1 MLTFFE
7 ANRPPTDKHVLF
19 ATNVSRAYDIVYLD
33 FQKAF
38 DKVPHDKL
46 IIKMRMVGITGATSE
61 WVRNWL
67 QHRTQRV
74 MVGGTL
80 SEQGIVGSGVPQGS
94 VLGPLLFLIYI
105 NDLDGGIESS
115 LVKFAD
121 DTKLGGLA
129 NSLEYTKV
137 IQEDLDRIQKWAE
150 TWQMKFNIAKCKVL
164 HVGNKK
170 YTAGLLYGW
179 YKIGMCTS

>member
-1 MLTFFE
+1 
-7 ANRPPTDKHVLF
+7 
-19 ATNVSRAYDIVYLD
+19 
-33 FQKAF
+33 
-38 DKVPHDKL
+38 
-46 IIKMRMVGITGATSE
+46 MV
-61 WVRNWL
+61 VMV
-67 QHRTQRV
+67 V

-150 TWQMKFNIAKCKVL
+150 TWQIKFNIAKCKVL
-164 HVGNKK
+164 HVGNKNIRQDYFMGGIK
-170 YTAGLLYGW
+170 LECAQVEKDLGVMVDENQEKGEIPHSIFSHSEWSMCGIACQDMLWRQKHWGFSKPGL
-179 YKIGMCTS
+179 MRC